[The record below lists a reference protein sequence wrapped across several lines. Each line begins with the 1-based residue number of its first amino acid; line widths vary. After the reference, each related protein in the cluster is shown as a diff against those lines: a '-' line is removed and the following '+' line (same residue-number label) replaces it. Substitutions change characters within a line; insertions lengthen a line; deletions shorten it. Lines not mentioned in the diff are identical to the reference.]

1 MSRHQTYRVLVTK
14 SNAYQIDLAAAN
26 EAAALH
32 QAERLWNCNKR
43 SRFERDEELDAVS
56 FVIDDGA
63 TLHHRDIANEDRAR
77 WAKNALQAFSDETK
91 SSMGPEALHD
101 LLCDLGHYAR
111 SVGLDVHD
119 EMQRA
124 AEVCAAEI
132 AEEVRS

>member
-14 SNAYQIDLAAAN
+14 SDAYQIDLAAAN
-26 EAAALH
+26 ETVALG
-32 QAERLWNCNKR
+32 QAEMLWNCNNR

-91 SSMGPEALHD
+91 SSMGQEALHD

-111 SVGLDVHD
+111 ELGLDFDAEVL
-119 EMQRA
+119 RA
-124 AEVCAAEI
+124 ADVCAAEI
-132 AEEVRS
+132 AEEVGS

>member
-14 SNAYQIDLAAAN
+14 SDTYKIDLAAPN
-26 EAAALH
+26 ESVALGE
-32 QAERLWNCNKR
+32 AERLWNCNKR
-43 SRFERDEELDAVS
+43 SRFERDDELGAVS
-56 FVIDDGA
+56 FAIDDGA

-77 WAKNALQAFSDETK
+77 WAKNALLAFSNETK
-91 SSMGPEALHD
+91 SSMGQEALHD

-111 SVGLDVHD
+111 ELGLDFND

-124 AEVCAAEI
+124 AAVCAVEI